1 MQQAKIGIHVMV
13 FGLILIWIHM
23 TAMRFHWYWHMPWF
37 DSISHFI
44 GGIFAAFVMVFFVYL
59 YMESKGRDV
68 NEAYSARTIIFGA
81 FVIGCLWEIFEH
93 FFNVSID
100 PLSSL
105 DTVIDLA
112 MDTLGALVVYWYVR
126 TTIFLNFND
135 KEI

>member
-1 MQQAKIGIHVMV
+1 MQQAKLGMHVML
-13 FGLILIWIHM
+13 FGVILIWVHM
-23 TAMRFHWYWHMPWF
+23 TAMRLHWYWYMPWF

-59 YMESKGRDV
+59 YRESRGRNTD
-68 NEAYSARTIIFGA
+68 EAYSATTIIFGT
-81 FVIGCLWEIFEH
+81 FMIGILWEVFEH

-105 DTVIDLA
+105 DTVIDLG

-126 TTIFLNFND
+126 TGVFSGSKR